1 MNQTSEV
8 LATLIHYNVAVRD
21 TLEYC
26 LNKPQ
31 YDTNLFQD
39 KKRSI
44 LIEVNEHTP
53 LKSIIDNSGENGAKL
68 EKQIRDF
75 YDEVYGDNS
84 TILKLAEDG
93 LRVDHAQHLA
103 IYKHV
108 LPIHEAVN
116 AMINGVINDAHARQI
131 DVSDMESL
139 WNLDER
145 LYRGVAS
152 LCLLNDLVS
161 LFNDFNKA
169 MADNKGVPS
178 PTSNFISKDIQEVV
192 NHFNFIKGNARITTL
207 DYKEGVE
214 DKVTILIE
222 NMTGRRALHQGERF
236 PDAIRSVQNSVS
248 DYVRATEPAFRDAY
262 VPAMQALVAQA
273 KEDAEKAQ
281 ANPTAVTAE
290 KPAPAA
296 SSVGT
301 DAPLSLEI
309 DPKTGLPKA

>member
-1 MNQTSEV
+1 MPVRLNKVISE
-8 LATLIHYNVAVRD
+8 LNVALDRIGKFLAKKGKP
-21 TLEYC
+21 LEDASI
-26 LNKPQ
+26 NAKISDEQ
-31 YDTNLFQD
+31 YKLLAEEFGKD
-39 KKRSI
+39 KSI
-44 LIEVNEHTP
+44 NDSTKQTIQERKDKERQKKADQKAKQREEEQAKQGVFRTDASRQKYTP
-53 LKSIIDNSGENGAKL
+53 LGHI
-68 EKQIRDF
+68 
-75 YDEVYGDNS
+75 
-84 TILKLAEDG
+84 
-93 LRVDHAQHLA
+93 
-103 IYKHV
+103 
-108 LPIHEAVN
+108 
-116 AMINGVINDAHARQI
+116 
-131 DVSDMESL
+131 
-139 WNLDER
+139 
-145 LYRGVAS
+145 
-152 LCLLNDLVS
+152 
-161 LFNDFNKA
+161 NDFNKA

-281 ANPTAVTAE
+281 ANPTAAAAE